1 MKYGFNREKLKIEYE
16 LKFKQLEIKEVEF
29 QEKSVERRNK
39 LALEMKR
46 ILSKK
51 NRREWIKE
59 LNADLELSRPHNS
72 KRSPGLLDLLL
83 HL

>member
-1 MKYGFNREKLKIEYE
+1 MKNEYE

-29 QEKSVERRNK
+29 QEKFERRNK

-59 LNADLELSRPHNS
+59 LNADLELSRPHYS

>member
-29 QEKSVERRNK
+29 QEKFERRNK

-46 ILSKK
+46 ILSVRKTEESGSK
-51 NRREWIKE
+51 N
-59 LNADLELSRPHNS
+59 
-72 KRSPGLLDLLL
+72 
-83 HL
+83 